1 MIKDKFGVEGV
12 PDGFLFFPVELG
24 GLGVQIPLIRPLQIR
39 DAVLENPLDLLE
51 EFEHQERET
60 YRVAKSGSRKRRLMK
75 SATQS
80 TIRIGTLWRAR
91 MSSCRLPSSSMMMAS
106 IDQKKARTGK
116 GKRDLD

>member
-60 YRVAKSGSRKRRLMK
+60 YRVAKKRFEKGEINEERYAVDNPDWDPLEGK
-75 SATQS
+75 DEF
-80 TIRIGTLWRAR
+80 
-91 MSSCRLPSSSMMMAS
+91 MSFAEF
-106 IDQKKARTGK
+106 INDDGQY
-116 GKRDLD
+116 